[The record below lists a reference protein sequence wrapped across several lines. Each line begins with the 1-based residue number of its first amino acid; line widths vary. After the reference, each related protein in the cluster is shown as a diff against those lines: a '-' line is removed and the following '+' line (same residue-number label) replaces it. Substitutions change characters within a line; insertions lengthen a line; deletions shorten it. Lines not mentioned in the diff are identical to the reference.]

1 MTPALVLIPQT
12 CGTINRDRYLA
23 DCIRYTMTSGYFPLS
38 KDIYANYTNMDPDK
52 FIKVI
57 LEFCSVVYLFIDFR
71 IDDLMSRTAEKA
83 VKKGIPVTYAKISPN
98 EPTIYTLSPHDILQ
112 EVSKKT
118 GIPIERL
125 KEKTRKREIVDAR
138 FIYFR
143 RAKEILGSKISLASM
158 GLEVNRDHTTVMHG
172 IKEAT
177 ETKQVVEQYN
187 QYYGTG
193 K

>member
-1 MTPALVLIPQT
+1 MTPALVIIPQT

-23 DCIRYTMTSGYFPLS
+23 DCIRYTMTAGYFPLS

-83 VKKGIPVTYAKISPN
+83 VKKGILVTYVKISPN

-143 RAKEILGSKISLASM
+143 RCRDVLGISYERI
-158 GLEVNRDHTTVMHG
+158 GLEVGGKDHATVMHG
-172 IKEAT
+172 IKET
-177 ETKQVVEQYN
+177 ENTKQVVEQYN